1 MSINQRPLLALLAL
15 GALALAGCTAPPNTQ
30 SGSDAGTNDA
40 AAARFVAC
48 LEGHGQIAKIVP
60 SGMVGVLMPE
70 GTGPDGSLSDQN
82 GASGT
87 LGEPLTVVS
96 VFVDEEGQWMA
107 ASEADAY
114 PEEGGVREA
123 WAACVTEVPE
133 FQQPKPSMTNP
144 DAEADRVSREEQV
157 EASLAFASCARDNGY
172 ADFADPSEGGLITL
186 PGGISEDAFRSLLEA
201 CSEVLGGLGLPL
213 ARESV
218 ESLDFDV
225 FAVMSE
231 YISGSIQSGTSVS
244 GGPEN
249 G

>member
-1 MSINQRPLLALLAL
+1 MSIYQRPLLTLLAL
-15 GALALAGCTAPPNTQ
+15 GALALAGCTAPPHTQ
-30 SGSDAGTNDA
+30 DGSDDGANDA
-40 AAARFVAC
+40 AASRFVAC

-70 GTGPDGSLSDQN
+70 GTGPDGSLSAE
-82 GASGT
+82 GGTSGT

-107 ASEADAY
+107 ASDADAY
-114 PEEGGVREA
+114 PEEGGMREA
-123 WAACVTEVPE
+123 WAACVSEVPE
-133 FQQPKPSMTNP
+133 FQQPRPSMTNP
-144 DAEADRVSREEQV
+144 DAEANRISQEEQV
-157 EASLAFASCARDNGY
+157 DASLAFAACARENGY
-172 ADFADPSEGGLITL
+172 ADFADPSGGGVITL
-186 PGGISEDAFRSLLEA
+186 PRGISEDEFRSLLEA

-213 ARESV
+213 ERETV

-231 YISGSIQSGTSVS
+231 YITGSIQSGTSVS